1 VDANVQDA
9 CILAAAWWE
18 HCDFQPG
25 AAGPTRDAAHGRSDR
40 ERKCCTRLLNQF
52 TNLLKLSPSFGH
64 SAFHIITSY
73 ALVNAPPRFSSFA
86 SMYLSLSKMVPPHRT
101 ATSHPR
107 AVSMLGVQGAA
118 SADGVLRCCGVI
130 ERAWK
135 IRSSTEMCKM
145 HAFWR
150 QRASVVGGRTPASI
164 CGRCDQS

>member
-1 VDANVQDA
+1 VQDA

-52 TNLLKLSPSFGH
+52 TKLLKLSPSFGH

-135 IRSSTEMCKM
+135 SVPRWSV
-145 HAFWR
+145 AGR
-150 QRASVVGGRTPASI
+150 QQAYAAGATRVDAASATKGPRTRNVMP
-164 CGRCDQS
+164 D